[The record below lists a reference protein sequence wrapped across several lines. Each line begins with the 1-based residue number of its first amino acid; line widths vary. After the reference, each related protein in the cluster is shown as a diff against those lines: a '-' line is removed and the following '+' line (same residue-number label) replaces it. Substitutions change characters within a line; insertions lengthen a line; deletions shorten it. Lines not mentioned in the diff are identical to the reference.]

1 MPPGCRILFLT
12 SGMLRGGAVVDSR
25 YWNRIEAELGAALP
39 MNREHGRPPS
49 VNPSHKRSNASK
61 TDAESI
67 LKHIEE
73 ALQEDDDQG

>member
-1 MPPGCRILFLT
+1 MPPGCRILSRT
-12 SGMLRGGAVVDSR
+12 SGMLRKGAAVDNR

-39 MNREHGRPPS
+39 MNREHGRPQS
-49 VNPSHKRSNASK
+49 VNPSRKAPNASK

-73 ALQEDDDQG
+73 ALHEDNDRG